1 MAPPSV
7 VPKNFK
13 HKFFLNRVFINP
25 SNVASI
31 NIELND
37 VVITLTRIKADLTNN
52 KKMKKKYELNCCFQ
66 ESWVTKL
73 PWENFVIAVDGKLT
87 QVKCKVYNVMER

>member
-1 MAPPSV
+1 
-7 VPKNFK
+7 
-13 HKFFLNRVFINP
+13 
-25 SNVASI
+25 
-31 NIELND
+31 
-37 VVITLTRIKADLTNN
+37 
-52 KKMKKKYELNCCFQ
+52 MKKIYELNCCFQ

>member
-1 MAPPSV
+1 
-7 VPKNFK
+7 
-13 HKFFLNRVFINP
+13 
-25 SNVASI
+25 
-31 NIELND
+31 
-37 VVITLTRIKADLTNN
+37 
-52 KKMKKKYELNCCFQ
+52 MKKKYELNCCFQ